1 MLGIHRRA
9 SRKRV
14 NHGHPVMALY
24 GNVALER
31 GYCPNCKSTSF
42 IKNGNLV
49 CCDIPVS
56 DQPKKFH
63 RETEAPQH
71 RKTPPKAAK
80 NRILEEQEDR
90 CFYCGVWLESTR
102 FRNGKPFTIKVNW
115 DHQLPYA
122 FSQNNAT
129 SNFVAACHVCNGI
142 KSDRLFK
149 TVEEAQ
155 LYLAQKRQQKG
166 YDF

>member
-1 MLGIHRRA
+1 MQKYGRV
-9 SRKRV
+9 SKRHI
-14 NHGHPVMALY
+14 NYSKPVMALY
-24 GNVALER
+24 GNVALEK
-31 GYCPNCKSTSF
+31 GYCPNCAGTSF
-42 IKNGNLV
+42 IKNGSFV
-49 CCDIPVS
+49 CCDTPIV
-56 DQPKKFH
+56 DEPKKFY

-71 RKTPPKAAK
+71 RKTPPKVEK
-80 NRILEEQEDR
+80 IRILEEQEDR
-90 CFYCGVWLESTR
+90 CFYCGVRLESTR

-142 KSDRLFK
+142 KSARLFR

-155 LYLAQKRQQKG
+155 LYLAHKRKQKG